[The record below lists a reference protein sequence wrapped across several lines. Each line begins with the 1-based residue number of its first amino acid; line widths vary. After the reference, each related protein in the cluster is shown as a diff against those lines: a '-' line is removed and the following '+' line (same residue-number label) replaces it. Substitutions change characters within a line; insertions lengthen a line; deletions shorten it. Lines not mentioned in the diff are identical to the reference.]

1 MYPAPHMT
9 HVSSSSYDT
18 CIRVVPTQRHQ
29 KTNPPGYG
37 GAPGVSLTKRE
48 GERHKGRERA
58 QASPST
64 RKKRHKN
71 KPGNKGRERAQ
82 ALNKKKKTKTNLETK
97 VGRGPRRLPQQK
109 KKDTKTNLET
119 KVGRGPR
126 RLPEQKKFKK
136 DLDTQVG
143 RGPRC
148 LPQQLH
154 QPLNVEQ
161 E

>member
-1 MYPAPHMT
+1 MT

-97 VGRGPRRLPQQK
+97 VGRGPRRLP
-109 KKDTKTNLET
+109 
-119 KVGRGPR
+119 
-126 RLPEQKKFKK
+126 EQKKFKK